1 MVQGLTLPVALFLCL
16 IVVPGYMFTWASGVA
31 EEGKRNFTLVFS
43 RGVVNFAV
51 GIILIF
57 LLFHDKAGEVL
68 LMFSGDLQAIQRFFW
83 LAMCGFSVLA
93 SVLGAIQLFLDT
105 QSARAI
111 KQSIVWRNFMAGKQF
126 EVSPRENIMWEVLLC
141 YRVIQKRPI
150 VTVLVEGTST
160 PVQGEVLKASWG
172 SKGGLLVAGMDDP
185 QSVTWIPKDR
195 IITVRYMNPGLA
207 LATHALDPVTKNFLN
222 LVHPGYGE
230 EVEQRLF
237 DRSSNAG

>member
-57 LLFHDKAGEVL
+57 LLFRDKAGEVL

-105 QSARAI
+105 RSARAI

-126 EVSPRENIMWEVLLC
+126 E
-141 YRVIQKRPI
+141 
-150 VTVLVEGTST
+150 
-160 PVQGEVLKASWG
+160 
-172 SKGGLLVAGMDDP
+172 
-185 QSVTWIPKDR
+185 
-195 IITVRYMNPGLA
+195 
-207 LATHALDPVTKNFLN
+207 
-222 LVHPGYGE
+222 
-230 EVEQRLF
+230 
-237 DRSSNAG
+237 